1 MAKNSANEAALG
13 TLHAKVAQVFQQ
25 VLETY
30 EKRLAIANTVG
41 NTEELSETM
50 LSALLDANLEP
61 NPAMMG
67 AITKF
72 LKDNSIAFDT
82 EEVTALADTELRLAQ
97 RRKQREADRPDD
109 PESRRWL
116 IGPSVRASDG
126 LNSSCSKRSIPSSA
140 RSSST

>member
-30 EKRLAIANTVG
+30 EARLAVVNTLEQQ
-41 NTEELSETM
+41 EEVSEAM
-50 LSALLDANLEP
+50 LKAIINADLDP

-82 EEVTALADTELRLAQ
+82 EEVDTLSDTELRLKQRRAQ
-97 RRKQREADRPDD
+97 RAK
-109 PESRRWL
+109 L
-116 IGPSVRASDG
+116 VNLTTLKVVDG
-126 LNSSCSKRSIPSSA
+126 
-140 RSSST
+140 

>member
-82 EEVTALADTELRLAQ
+82 EEVTALSDTELRLAQ
-97 RRKQREADRPDD
+97 RRKQRAK
-109 PESRRWL
+109 L
-116 IGPSVRASDG
+116 IDLTTLKVVDG
-126 LNSSCSKRSIPSSA
+126 
-140 RSSST
+140 